1 MLTPYARSGPPPRVG
16 IHDFMPIDAIGVQR
30 FAHKIPVRHAWICPL
45 LRIILT
51 RLRLPAQHVRSAGPS
66 KEGRGNPKSL
76 GSPPEDELP
85 RQSAFGRNSGG
96 LPTNRRRKN
105 DASTPP

>member
-45 LRIILT
+45 LRIVLT

-66 KEGRGNPKSL
+66 K
-76 GSPPEDELP
+76 
-85 RQSAFGRNSGG
+85 GG
-96 LPTNRRRKN
+96 QLIPNKRDT
-105 DASTPP
+105 T